1 MAAMSLSRLR
11 TFVEVYRQ
19 RSMSGAARTL
29 GMTQPAVSQH
39 IAGLEIAVGRRLFE
53 RQVRGVLPTA
63 AADDLAADLG
73 DSLDEAERALS
84 AARARSSDIGGAVQI
99 IGHADFLSEV
109 LAPRLRPLLDTGVRV
124 RLHAGSRDMIVQ
136 MLVEGHCDLGIS
148 GYPVSDPRLRSET
161 IRSEPILAVASP
173 AVADRIA
180 AAADR
185 HAALTAE
192 PAVAYTFELPLFEQ
206 WLAHNRLEAIRP
218 EPAVVSQDLRALRSI
233 VCSGFGWSVL
243 PGYMCR
249 DAIARGELRALEA
262 PLGTPHLAY
271 YMLWSPA
278 ALRHPRIA
286 HARQALVW
294 AMKA

>member
-1 MAAMSLSRLR
+1 MSLPRLR

-39 IAGLEIAVGRRLFE
+39 IAGLEIAVGRKLFE

-63 AADDLAADLG
+63 AADDLAADIG
-73 DSLDEAERALS
+73 DRLDEAERALS
-84 AARARSSDIGGAVQI
+84 TARARSSDIEGAVQI

-124 RLHAGSRDMIVQ
+124 RLHAGPRDLIVQ

-148 GYPVSDPRLRSET
+148 GYPVTDPRLRAET
-161 IRSEPILAVASP
+161 IRTEPILAVASA
-173 AVADRIA
+173 AVADRIESA
-180 AAADR
+180 PDR
-185 HAALTAE
+185 LAALAAE

-206 WLAHNRLEAIRP
+206 WLAHNRLDAVHP
-218 EPAVVSQDLRALRSI
+218 QPAVLSQDLRALRSI
-233 VCSGFGWSVL
+233 LCSGFGWSVL
-243 PGYMCR
+243 PAYMCT
-249 DAIARGELRALEA
+249 DAIAQGALRALAA
-262 PLGTPHLAY
+262 PQGPTFLSY

-278 ALRHPRIA
+278 ALRQPRIA

-294 AMKA
+294 ALKS